1 MRVAWGL
8 MTIMTNKK
16 AIMWARTSQDSSAAA
31 ATDDD
36 DDAQI
41 APTQRWGN
49 T

>member
-1 MRVAWGL
+1 
-8 MTIMTNKK
+8 MTIMTNKM
-16 AIMWARTSQDSSAAA
+16 AIMWARTWSTQSTD

-41 APTQRWGN
+41 APKTRRWGD